1 MFLHEAGPPN
11 YLNGRI
17 MSAATTQPKSKAGTK
32 GDENLTPER
41 ITKLTLELSKKM
53 DVAIQEIERINRQ
66 SHMLAINARVE
77 SARAGEAG
85 AAFGVVASEM
95 GTLSHAI
102 TDLVDRL
109 KKETSSDFKEIARI
123 NDHISTHFRGTRLSD
138 LALTNIDLID
148 RNLYERSC
156 DVRWWATD
164 SSVVDALANDTI
176 KAKDFA
182 CQRLGVILDSY
193 TVYFDLVLC
202 NSNGDIIAN
211 GRKGKYD
218 SIGKNVASSYW
229 FRKAMEC
236 NAGED
241 YAWETVHKSQL
252 VNDELVLVYT
262 TAVRENGSNHG
273 KILGALGIIFE
284 YEALAQTI
292 VESIPLTPEEEQLTR
307 ACIVDDKGLVLA
319 DSDHRNLE
327 ETILFEGKD
336 DLFKENKGFV
346 IEKVNQVDCCIAHA
360 RAPGYETYTT
370 GWHSLII
377 QRL

>member
-1 MFLHEAGPPN
+1 
-11 YLNGRI
+11 
-17 MSAATTQPKSKAGTK
+17 MSTATTQPKSKAGSE

-41 ITKLTLELSKKM
+41 ITQLAGELSNKM

-66 SHMLAINARVE
+66 SRMLAVNARVE

-95 GTLSHAI
+95 GNLSHAI
-102 TDLVDRL
+102 TDLVSRL
-109 KKETSSDFKEIARI
+109 EKETSSDFREIARI

-164 SSVVDALANDTI
+164 SSVVDALTNGTI
-176 KAKDFA
+176 KDKDFA

-202 NSNGDIIAN
+202 DLNGDIVAN
-211 GRKGKYD
+211 GRKSQYN
-218 SIGKNVASSYW
+218 SLGKNVASSYW
-229 FRKAMEC
+229 FRKALEC
-236 NAGED
+236 NTGED

-252 VNDELVLVYT
+252 VNNELVLVYS
-262 TAVRENGSNHG
+262 TAVRENGSNNG
-273 KILGALGIIFE
+273 KILGALGIIFQ

-292 VESIPLTPEEEQLTR
+292 VESIPLTPEEKQGTR
-307 ACIVDDKGLVLA
+307 VCIVDDKGLVLA

-336 DLFKENKGFV
+336 NLFKEDKGF
-346 IEKVNQVDCCIAHA
+346 IIGKFNQADCCIAHA
-360 RAPGYETYTT
+360 KAPGYETYTT